1 MNSTWEYF
9 REAFTWKKL
18 LHLFIILLISLIA
31 GVSLYL
37 YRTYKTEIPYKTNVS
52 DTLLLIGAILLAY
65 SIVIIL
71 VTLGFGTAL
80 FKNLRNN
87 SLTRAKN
94 ELEAEKRKP
103 ASEEQRAKIKVLEK
117 EIERKTRKIEASENK
132 KNNRFI
138 YYLMLIIGSILLI
151 SSAIVG
157 YM

>member
-1 MNSTWEYF
+1 MNSTREYF

-87 SLTRAKN
+87 SLTRTKN

-132 KNNRFI
+132 KINRFI